1 LAIFVELDHIRRV
14 AITMNNE
21 YVSILLSQKTN
32 LSKRWLQEVC
42 EIYPDLPL
50 DSDENIDNYLNYIMN
65 LEITADDH
73 PIFNSIPK
81 WSKISL
87 DRYNYIEYILIT
99 TNIWRKIILETAEK
113 IVKENEIVTYQLIKK
128 YIFRMDLFEKHAR
141 ENYWNLTRNVILE
154 KDQQIN
160 ELHSERLALI
170 GKMAASMAHEIRN
183 PLTSI
188 HGFLKLIKQNV
199 SSEMNQMIANYFKI
213 IDDEFECIN
222 MQITGFLSFSR
233 NREHDESYDNI
244 SLIQIID
251 SVLSMLN
258 PRLIQEDVRFVKK
271 FKKDNMIRVQKK
283 GIQQVLSNLLNNA
296 VDALFEVSHKKE
308 ITLSKIEDDVYV
320 YLYISNNGPKI
331 RDEIKDLLF
340 TPFVT
345 NKSSGTGLGLTICKQ
360 IMQKNDGDILFDTN
374 EKETTFILSFKK
386 AIR

>member
-1 LAIFVELDHIRRV
+1 MD
-14 AITMNNE
+14 NE
-21 YVSILLSQKTN
+21 NVSIMLSHKAT
-32 LSKRWLQEVC
+32 LSKRWLQEVR

-65 LEITADDH
+65 LEIPADDH

-99 TNIWRKIILETAEK
+99 TNIWRKIILETVEK
-113 IVKENEIVTYQLIKK
+113 VAIENEITIYQLIKK

-141 ENYWNLTRNVILE
+141 ENYWNLTRNVLLE
-154 KDQQIN
+154 KDKQIN
-160 ELHSERLALI
+160 ELHSERLTLI

-188 HGFLKLIKQNV
+188 QGFLKLIKQNI
-199 SSEMNQMIANYFKI
+199 SSKENQKIANYLKI
-213 IDDEFECIN
+213 IDDEFESIN

-244 SLIQIID
+244 SLIQIIN

-258 PRLIQEDVRFVKK
+258 PRLIQEDVLFVKK
-271 FKKDNMIRVQKK
+271 FKKDKMIRVQKK
-283 GIQQVLSNLLNNA
+283 GIQQVISNLLNNA
-296 VDALFEVSHKKE
+296 VDALLEVSHKKE
-308 ITLSKIEDDVYV
+308 ITLSMKEDEDNV

-331 RDEIKDLLF
+331 SDEIKDLLF

-374 EKETTFILSFKK
+374 EKETSFILSFKK
-386 AIR
+386 A

>member
-1 LAIFVELDHIRRV
+1 MRRV
-14 AITMNNE
+14 AITMDNE
-21 YVSILLSQKTN
+21 NVSIMLSHKAT
-32 LSKRWLQEVC
+32 LSKRWLQEVR

-65 LEITADDH
+65 LEIPTDDH

-99 TNIWRKIILETAEK
+99 TNIWRKIILETVEMVA
-113 IVKENEIVTYQLIKK
+113 IENEISIYQLIKK

-154 KDQQIN
+154 KDKKIN
-160 ELHSERLALI
+160 ELHSERLTLI

-188 HGFLKLIKQNV
+188 QGFLKLIKQTV
-199 SSEMNQMIANYFKI
+199 SSEMNQKITDYFKV
-213 IDDEFECIN
+213 IDDEFESIN

-244 SLIQIID
+244 SLIQIIN

-258 PRLIQEDVRFVKK
+258 PRLIQEDVMFVKK
-271 FKKDNMIRVQKK
+271 FKKDKIIRVQKK
-283 GIQQVLSNLLNNA
+283 GIQQVISNLLNNA
-296 VDALFEVSHKKE
+296 VDALLEVSHKKE
-308 ITLSKIEDDVYV
+308 ITLSMKEDDDNV

-331 RDEIKDLLF
+331 SDEIKDLLF

-360 IMQKNDGDILFDTN
+360 IMQKSDGDILFDTN

-386 AIR
+386 PSVESIY

>member
-1 LAIFVELDHIRRV
+1 
-14 AITMNNE
+14 MNNE
-21 YVSILLSQKTN
+21 YVSIMSSHKAIISQ
-32 LSKRWLQEVC
+32 RWLQEVR

-50 DSDENIDNYLNYIMN
+50 DSAENINNYLDYIMN
-65 LEITADDH
+65 LEIPADNH

-87 DRYNYIEYILIT
+87 DQYNYIEYILIT
-99 TNIWRKIILETAEK
+99 TNIWRKIILETVEQVA
-113 IVKENEIVTYQLIKK
+113 IENEIAIYQLVKK

-154 KDQQIN
+154 KDKQIN

-188 HGFLKLIKQNV
+188 QGFLKLIKQNV
-199 SSEMNQMIANYFKI
+199 SSEMNRKVAEYIKI
-213 IDDEFECIN
+213 IDDEFDSIN

-244 SLIQIID
+244 SITEIIN
-251 SVLSMLN
+251 SVLSMIN
-258 PRLIQEDVRFVKK
+258 PRLIQEDVVFVKK
-271 FKKDNMIRVQKK
+271 FKNDKMLRVQKK
-283 GIQQVLSNLLNNA
+283 GIQQVISNLLNNA
-296 VDALFEVSHKKE
+296 VDALLEVSHKRK
-308 ITLSKIEDDVYV
+308 ITLSLKEDDDHV

-331 RDEIKDLLF
+331 SDEIKDLLF
-340 TPFVT
+340 IPFVT
-345 NKSSGTGLGLTICKQ
+345 NKSSGTGLGLMICKQ

-386 AIR
+386 AGT

>member
-1 LAIFVELDHIRRV
+1 
-14 AITMNNE
+14 MKNE
-21 YVSILLSQKTN
+21 YVIMLSHKAA
-32 LSKRWLQEVC
+32 LSKRWLGEVR
-42 EIYPDLPL
+42 EIYPDLPI
-50 DSDENIDNYLNYIMN
+50 DSNEDINNYLDYIMN
-65 LEITADDH
+65 LEIPADEH
-73 PIFNSIPK
+73 PIFNSIPE

-99 TNIWRKIILETAEK
+99 TNIWRKNILETVEIAAT
-113 IVKENEIVTYQLIKK
+113 ENQIDTYQLIKK

-141 ENYWNLTRNVILE
+141 EKYWNLTRNVILE
-154 KDQQIN
+154 KDKKIN
-160 ELHSERLALI
+160 ELHSERLTLI

-188 HGFLKLIKQNV
+188 QGFLKLIKQSV
-199 SSEMNQMIANYFKI
+199 SSEMNQKIADYLQI
-213 IDDEFECIN
+213 IDDEFQSIN

-251 SVLSMLN
+251 SVMSMLN
-258 PRLIQEDVRFVKK
+258 PRLIEEDIMFIKK
-271 FKKDNMIRVQKK
+271 IKTDKMIRVQKM
-283 GIQQVLSNLLNNA
+283 GIQQVISNLLNNA
-296 VDALFEVSHKKE
+296 VDALLEVSHEKE
-308 ITLSKIEDDVYV
+308 ITVSMKEDDDNA

-331 RDEIKDLLF
+331 SDDIKGLLF

-360 IMQKNDGDILFDTN
+360 IMQKNDGDILFETN

-386 AIR
+386 AHSTNR

>member
-1 LAIFVELDHIRRV
+1 MRRV
-14 AITMNNE
+14 AITMDNE
-21 YVSILLSQKTN
+21 NVSIMLSHKAT
-32 LSKRWLQEVC
+32 LSKRWLQEVR

-50 DSDENIDNYLNYIMN
+50 DSDENINNYLNYILN
-65 LEITADDH
+65 LEIPTDDH

-113 IVKENEIVTYQLIKK
+113 VAIENEIAIYQLIKK

-154 KDQQIN
+154 KDKKIN
-160 ELHSERLALI
+160 ELHSERLTLI

-188 HGFLKLIKQNV
+188 QGFLKLLKQNV
-199 SSEMNQMIANYFKI
+199 SSEMNQKIANYLKI
-213 IDDEFECIN
+213 IDDEFESIN

-244 SLIQIID
+244 SLIQIIN

-258 PRLIQEDVRFVKK
+258 PRLIQEDVLCVKK
-271 FKKDNMIRVQKK
+271 FKKDKIIRVQKK
-283 GIQQVLSNLLNNA
+283 GIQQVISNLLNNA
-296 VDALFEVSHKKE
+296 VDALLEVSHKKE
-308 ITLSKIEDDVYV
+308 ITLSMKEDDDNV

-331 RDEIKDLLF
+331 SDEIKDLLF

-360 IMQKNDGDILFDTN
+360 IMQKSDGDILFDTN

-386 AIR
+386 ALL

>member
-1 LAIFVELDHIRRV
+1 
-14 AITMNNE
+14 M
-21 YVSILLSQKTN
+21 LSHKGT
-32 LSKRWLQEVC
+32 LSKRWLQEVR
-42 EIYPDLPL
+42 EIYPDLPR

-65 LEITADDH
+65 LEIPADDH

-99 TNIWRKIILETAEK
+99 TNIWRKIILETVEMVA
-113 IVKENEIVTYQLIKK
+113 IENEISIYQLIKK

-154 KDQQIN
+154 KDKKIN
-160 ELHSERLALI
+160 ELHSERLTLI

-188 HGFLKLIKQNV
+188 QGFLKLLKQNV
-199 SSEMNQMIANYFKI
+199 SSEMNQKIANYLKI
-213 IDDEFECIN
+213 IDDEFESIN

-244 SLIQIID
+244 SLIQIIN

-258 PRLIQEDVRFVKK
+258 PRLIEEDVRLVKK
-271 FKKDNMIRVQKK
+271 IKKDKIIKVQKI
-283 GIQQVLSNLLNNA
+283 GIQQVISNLLNNA

-308 ITLSKIEDDVYV
+308 ITLSMKEDDDNV
-320 YLYISNNGPKI
+320 YLYICNNGPKI
-331 RDEIKDLLF
+331 PDEIKDLIF
-340 TPFVT
+340 IPFVT
-345 NKSSGTGLGLTICKQ
+345 NKSSGTGLGLAICKQ
-360 IMQKNDGDILFDTN
+360 IMQKNDVDILFDTN
-374 EKETTFILSFKK
+374 EKETAFILSFKK
-386 AIR
+386 ILF

>member
-1 LAIFVELDHIRRV
+1 V
-14 AITMNNE
+14 AITMDNE
-21 YVSILLSQKTN
+21 NVSIMLSHKST
-32 LSKRWLQEVC
+32 LSKRWLQEVR

-65 LEITADDH
+65 LEIPTDDH

-99 TNIWRKIILETAEK
+99 TNIWRKIILDTVEK
-113 IVKENEIVTYQLIKK
+113 VAIENEIPIYQLIKM

-154 KDQQIN
+154 KDKQIN
-160 ELHSERLALI
+160 ELHSERLTLI

-188 HGFLKLIKQNV
+188 QGFLKLIKQNV
-199 SSEMNQMIANYFKI
+199 SSQENKKIANYLKI
-213 IDDEFECIN
+213 IDDEFESIN

-244 SLIQIID
+244 SLIQIIN

-258 PRLIQEDVRFVKK
+258 PRLIQEDVMFVKK
-271 FKKDNMIRVQKK
+271 FKKDKMIRVQKK
-283 GIQQVLSNLLNNA
+283 GVQQVISNLLNNA
-296 VDALFEVSHKKE
+296 VDALLEVSHKKE
-308 ITLSKIEDDVYV
+308 ITLSMKEDEDNV

-331 RDEIKDLLF
+331 SDEIKDLLF

-360 IMQKNDGDILFDTN
+360 IMQKNDGDILVDTN

-386 AIR
+386 ALHH